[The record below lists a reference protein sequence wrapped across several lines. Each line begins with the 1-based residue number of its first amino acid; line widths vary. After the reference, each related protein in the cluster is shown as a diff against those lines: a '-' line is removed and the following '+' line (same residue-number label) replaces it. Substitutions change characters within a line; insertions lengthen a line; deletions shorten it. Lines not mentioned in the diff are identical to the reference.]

1 MRNWCQTMHPPD
13 PWSVNNWLFIR
24 NNGCHELVRLPA
36 YRLRPDEAL
45 PCRPPPASPATSPPE
60 AINLDF
66 LPVSDA
72 GLVGHSHPA
81 CCQVIR
87 PFLGP
92 EPPRR
97 GPSSQFLNSTGRW
110 TQKLF
115 HFHEV
120 LFSCRCYSWVLAL
133 FWSWICSWKI
143 MTKIRKEQSWGRI
156 TQITSPVNLLKGL
169 VDDRMGLHLT
179 GRLPHMSASGWSAQ
193 SVLDINHIMNSST
206 WLQWK
211 RLNKRLG
218 YSIKELFTI
227 H

>member
-1 MRNWCQTMHPPD
+1 MQRLLEIRCMYDFKLLQSAEDVIDIFVTKQNNQSLHQKNGTDFLPFFTAAMRNWCQTMHPPD

-66 LPVSDA
+66 LPVSDV

-133 FWSWICSWKI
+133 F
-143 MTKIRKEQSWGRI
+143 
-156 TQITSPVNLLKGL
+156 
-169 VDDRMGLHLT
+169 
-179 GRLPHMSASGWSAQ
+179 
-193 SVLDINHIMNSST
+193 
-206 WLQWK
+206 
-211 RLNKRLG
+211 
-218 YSIKELFTI
+218 
-227 H
+227 